1 RGDGVFNFDMS
12 LAKNIVMPY
21 NEKHKMQL
29 RWEVFNVLNTVRFD
43 PMNINLSL
51 SALTN
56 FGRYQG
62 TLQPSRVMQISAR
75 YDF

>member
-1 RGDGVFNFDMS
+1 MS